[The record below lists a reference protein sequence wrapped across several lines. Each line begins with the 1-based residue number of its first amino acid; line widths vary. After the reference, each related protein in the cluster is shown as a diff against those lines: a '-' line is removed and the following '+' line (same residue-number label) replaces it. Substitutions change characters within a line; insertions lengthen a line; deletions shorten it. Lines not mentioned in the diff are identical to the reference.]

1 MAISEQQALHE
12 QQLRAEGDRDESRF
26 LCDVTRKLEEVELSD
41 DLEKIAPGIVTSLQ
55 QSINAESV
63 VLLTKGDCRVAD
75 LPQFHLTAWAG
86 AEALSEQVVIAIADR
101 YAAQLN
107 GAPIIKTYIADG
119 DHDCFPGVTTF
130 IMAPLGSPLRR
141 FGWLLAIN
149 RRTVETGGQDW
160 LPREHAEFGEDDV
173 RLVASA
179 AAILA
184 SHGRHFALFHDL
196 QQLVVS
202 VLHTLV
208 TAIEAKDPYT
218 CGHSERVALFGR
230 ALAQAVGY
238 DRSGC
243 DRIYLAGLLHD
254 IGKIGISDSTLRKA
268 GPLTPEEFAE
278 VKRHPDLGWCI
289 LQDLGQLRHV
299 LPAVVHHHE
308 RVDGQGYPDGLTGD
322 TIPLDGRVLAVADA
336 FDAMTSDRPYRDGM
350 PIEKACQILH
360 DGAGTQWD
368 ADLVKVFRHIL
379 PEILR
384 LKQSYQQEV
393 PIVRSGPVLE
403 YE

>member
-1 MAISEQQALHE
+1 M
-12 QQLRAEGDRDESRF
+12 
-26 LCDVTRKLEEVELSD
+26 
-41 DLEKIAPGIVTSLQ
+41 
-55 QSINAESV
+55 
-63 VLLTKGDCRVAD
+63 
-75 LPQFHLTAWAG
+75 
-86 AEALSEQVVIAIADR
+86 IAIADR

-107 GAPIIKTYIADG
+107 GEPIIKNYIADG

-130 IMAPLGSPLRR
+130 VMAPLGSPLRR

-160 LPREHAEFGEDDV
+160 LPREHAEFSEHDV

-196 QQLVVS
+196 QQFVVS
-202 VLHTLV
+202 VLQTLV

-218 CGHSERVALFGR
+218 CGHSERVALFAR
-230 ALAQAVGY
+230 ALAQAAGY

-254 IGKIGISDSTLRKA
+254 IGKIGISDATLRKA

-308 RVDGQGYPDGLTGD
+308 RIDGQGYPDGLTGD

-350 PIEKACQILH
+350 PIETACQILL

-384 LKQSYQQEV
+384 LKQSYHQEV

-403 YE
+403 